1 MNDRDFAPLIGE
13 IRKNLEE
20 KGFPVKTQRDFPNRS
35 EVIEIIELCSRIMFP
50 GFFEDGQVY
59 SVSSSRNFQSL
70 FAQLDEKL
78 YGQLMIALKN
88 CECKEVKEC
97 ARRTEREFLERLPY
111 VQGMLLKDIE
121 AMFDGDPAA
130 LSRESIIL
138 SYPGFYAVMVFRL
151 AHELYTRNV
160 PLLPRMMT
168 EHAHS
173 LTGIDINPGATI
185 GEYFCMDH
193 GTGIVIGETTEIG
206 NWCKLYQGVTLG
218 ALSTSLGQQMSGVK
232 RHPKLED
239 HVTIY
244 SNASI
249 LGGATVIGEGAVVG
263 GSAFITESV
272 PKNAR
277 VVMKA
282 GEMSIRMKE
291 QKD

>member
-1 MNDRDFAPLIGE
+1 MNDRDFAPLISE
-13 IRKNLEE
+13 IRNNLTE

-35 EVIEIIELCSRIMFP
+35 EVIEIINLASRIMFP
-50 GFFEDGQVY
+50 GFFEDGQTF
-59 SVSSSRNFQSL
+59 SVSTSRNFQSL

-78 YGQLMIALKN
+78 YAQLLIAMKN
-88 CECKEVKEC
+88 CECEEEKAC
-97 ARRTEREFLERLPY
+97 AKRIEKEFLERLPY
-111 VQGMLLKDIE
+111 VQSMLLKDID

-138 SYPGFYAVMVFRL
+138 SYPGFYAIMVYRM
-151 AHELYTRNV
+151 AHELYTRKV

-173 LTGIDINPGATI
+173 LTGIDINPGAQI

-249 LGGATVIGEGAVVG
+249 LGGETVIGEGAVVG

-272 PKNAR
+272 PAHAR
-277 VVMKA
+277 VVMN
-282 GEMSIRMKE
+282 GEVSIRVK
-291 QKD
+291 K

>member
-1 MNDRDFAPLIGE
+1 MNDRDFAPLISE
-13 IRKNLEE
+13 IRNNLTE

-35 EVIEIIELCSRIMFP
+35 EVIEIISLASRIMFP
-50 GFFEDGQVY
+50 GFFEDGQTF
-59 SVSSSRNFQSL
+59 SVSTSRNFQSL

-78 YGQLMIALKN
+78 YAQLLIAMKN
-88 CECKEVKEC
+88 CACDEEKAC
-97 ARRTEREFLERLPY
+97 AKRIEKEFLERLPY
-111 VQGMLLKDIE
+111 VQSMLLKDID

-138 SYPGFYAVMVFRL
+138 SYPGFYAIMVYRM
-151 AHELYTRNV
+151 AHELYTRKV

-173 LTGIDINPGATI
+173 LTGIDINPGAQI

-249 LGGATVIGEGAVVG
+249 LGGETVIGEGAVVG

-277 VVMKA
+277 VVMKD
-282 GEMSIRMKE
+282 GELSIRV
-291 QKD
+291 KD